1 MQLGAYDVV
10 HLSALAVLGATGLY
24 LLFLLFGSLRASAVV
39 ARTGEAERALFR
51 ARTEEI
57 LARTRAEQERN
68 ELSWNGFRKFEIA
81 EKREE
86 VPGVCSFYLQ
96 PHDKRPLPPFM
107 PGQFLT
113 FKLDIPGQQ
122 KDVIRCYSL
131 SDAPNPDYFRVTI
144 KKVPPP
150 RDRPAAPWGLSSSF
164 FHEQLE
170 QGDILDV
177 KAPSGHFFLDTA
189 TQTPIVLIG
198 GGVGITPV
206 LSMLNA
212 VTNAA
217 SKREVW
223 FFLGV
228 RNKTEHPMKEH
239 LEALARE
246 HENVHLNI
254 CYSEPTEDCKEG
266 VDYQHKGHVSVELF
280 KKQLKSNNYEFYFCG
295 PPPMM
300 NALDEHLKEWG
311 VPEARINY
319 EAFGPATVK
328 MLKEPAPG
336 EAAGSDIQVTFTRS
350 NKTVGWNPSIG
361 SLLDFAEEN
370 GVTIDFGC
378 RAGNCGTCK
387 TAIQGGEVEYLGPPG
402 EMPEQGSCLVCLCVP
417 KTNLELDA

>member
-1 MQLGAYDVV
+1 MQLGAFDVV
-10 HLSALAVLGATGLY
+10 HLTALAVLAATGLY
-24 LLFLLFGSLRASAVV
+24 LLLLLFGSLRASAVV
-39 ARTGEAERALFR
+39 ARTGEQERAYFR

-57 LARTRAEQERN
+57 LARSRAEQERS
-68 ELSWNGFRKFEIA
+68 ELSWNGFRKFEVA
-81 EKREE
+81 EKHEE
-86 VPGVCSFYLQ
+86 VPGVCSFYLR
-96 PHDKRPLPPFM
+96 PHDKRPLPPFL
-107 PGQFLT
+107 PGQYLT

-122 KDVIRCYSL
+122 KDTIRCYSL

-150 RDRPAAPWGLSSSF
+150 RNEPDAPWGLSSSF

-170 QGDILDV
+170 EGDILDV
-177 KAPSGHFFLDTA
+177 KAPSGKFYLDTA
-189 TQTPIVLIG
+189 TQTPVVLIG

-228 RNKTEHPMKEH
+228 RNKSEHPMKEH

-246 HENVHLNI
+246 HENLHLNI
-254 CYSEPTEDCKEG
+254 CYSDPTDECREG
-266 VDYQHKGHVSVELF
+266 VDYQHDGRVNVELF
-280 KKQLKSNNYEFYFCG
+280 KTLLKTNNYGFYFCG

-300 NALDEHLKEWG
+300 DALKDELEDWG
-311 VPEARINY
+311 VPKDRINY
-319 EAFGPATVK
+319 EAFGGGTIKKLQHPAST
-328 MLKEPAPG
+328 
-336 EAAGSDIQVTFTRS
+336 AGAGDIQVTFTRS
-350 NKTVGWNPSIG
+350 DKKVNWNPSVG

-370 GVTIDFGC
+370 GVAIDFGC

-387 TAIQGGEVEYLGPPG
+387 TAIQAGEVDYLGTPG
-402 EMPEQGSCLVCLCVP
+402 EQPEEGSCLVCLCVP